1 MSINLEMRPKR
12 NDSTERF
19 IKRFIKKVKKE
30 KILEKYKEK
39 MRYRKPSDIRREKK
53 KRARRKQ
60 ELERLKFLEQE
71 K

>member
-1 MSINLEMRPKR
+1 MSVNVEMRPKK
-12 NDSTERF
+12 NDSAERF

-39 MRYRKPSDIRREKK
+39 MRFRKPSDIRREKK

-60 ELERLKFLEQE
+60 ELERLKLLEQE
-71 K
+71 N